1 MVENKSNM
9 EQDLF
14 KTPPT
19 TNPPRIPHEVKSLPA
34 PTPTPTPTP
43 NLDFIYSIVG
53 NDILEIFGETGS
65 CKSKFVLSIALE
77 ALSKKQTVFYLD
89 TERNLNNQDIEK
101 LGRSYTYDP
110 IFQEIIKTID
120 DLKNRSIKPKLVII
134 DSVGLPILTRFAKLS
149 MKEKGDALLAL
160 IALMGDLKEYA
171 YKNHAMVIVTN
182 QPESE
187 FNKLPGTIRQP
198 FGDKSCFVVKEIWK
212 SEKISSKENS
222 TRASIK
228 SFRSRTTGA
237 GTPIFTIEVTDKETK
252 ITR

>member
-1 MVENKSNM
+1 MTENKINM
-9 EQDLF
+9 EQESF
-14 KTPPT
+14 S
-19 TNPPRIPHEVKSLPA
+19 PRSDIITPHEVKNLPA
-34 PTPTPTPTP
+34 PTP

-65 CKSKFVLSIALE
+65 CKSKFCLNIALE
-77 ALSKKQTVFYLD
+77 AISKKQSVYFLD
-89 TERNLNNQDIEK
+89 TERNLNNNDISK
-101 LGRSYTYDP
+101 LGKSYTYNP
-110 IFQEIIKTID
+110 MFQEIIKLVEN
-120 DLKNRSIKPKLVII
+120 LKSLPIKPHVVII
-134 DSVGLPILTRFAKLS
+134 DSVGLPILTRYAKLS
-149 MKEKGDALLAL
+149 MKEKGDALLSL

-171 YKNHAMVIVTN
+171 YKNNALVIVTN

-187 FNKLPGTIRQP
+187 FNKQPGTIRQP

-237 GTPIFTIEVTDKETK
+237 GTPIFNIEVTDKETK
-252 ITR
+252 LSR